1 MMGVLVQLLPLCMLL
16 QQVDHITAPPGF
28 VVEQVTEAAAEHG
41 SWVCMDF
48 DSSGRLVIAPERG
61 RLLRLTF
68 SGNEVET
75 ERFDAPV
82 ERAQGLLH
90 HGNSLYCNVN
100 APLDEG
106 GGLHRLRDLDQD
118 GSFETHEQ
126 LARWDWGGEHG
137 AHAIVLSPSGDSLY
151 LVHGNHVRPPEDIL
165 ETSPL
170 RNWDEDILLER
181 LWDPRGHA
189 VGRMAPAGYVMEV
202 DLDGTSFRLVAGG
215 LRNAYDIAFNE
226 DGELFTYDADM
237 EWDIGTGWYRFPR
250 IVHVVSGGETGWR
263 GGSAK
268 WSDAWPDV
276 NPPVAETDVGSP
288 TGIRFA
294 HDTSFPEPWRSAL
307 LVGDWSWGRV
317 LAVHLQ
323 QDGAGWKGTIE
334 PFIKGRPFNITDL
347 DVGPDGHLYCITG
360 GRGTSSALYRVR
372 WTGDRSTELDAVVPG
387 VDRTRLIRLMLES
400 WHGDADPGR
409 LDDLYVALGHDD
421 RSIRF
426 AARVALERLDPDS
439 WSTSALQESG
449 HRRAIE
455 LLVALARVG
464 SDLQRAR
471 VIERVEELLGDSVT
485 PKQEIGLLRAAM
497 IALSRSESVQ
507 QESLESLGE
516 IIVQD
521 YPTGMLDL
529 DRLRET
535 LLVAMDHPD
544 VVPLTLDAIDN
555 TSSHAAQ
562 LQYALPLRLATHWSE
577 LDRARFLEWTQGA
590 RRFEGGLSIQGFVEG
605 IARPILGDDLP
616 PLPTDKATDDEPL
629 PSLHAWTM
637 EEVRPHL
644 PRLDEPS
651 RSIERGRVAYE
662 DAQCSRCHRF
672 GSGGGDL
679 GPDLTAAAARFSR
692 RDLLEA
698 ILSPSANI
706 TDQYATTRIQ
716 LVDGTALTG
725 RILGRD
731 EQHIQL
737 LIDPYGMEKVAI
749 PVVDII
755 SEAPGETS
763 FMPIGLVNGL
773 TLEQILDLLYYIE
786 QEQAP

>member
-1 MMGVLVQLLPLCMLL
+1 MNVLVQLLPACMLL
-16 QQVDHITAPPGF
+16 QAAEHITAPPGF
-28 VVEQVTEAAAEHG
+28 VVEQVMEAGDDHG

-48 DSSGRLVIAPERG
+48 DSNGRLVIAPERG
-61 RLLRLTF
+61 FLLRLTID
-68 SGNEVET
+68 GDAVET
-75 ERFDAPV
+75 ERIDVPV

-90 HGNSLYCNVN
+90 HGDSLYCNVN
-100 APLDEG
+100 APLAEG
-106 GGLHRLRDLDQD
+106 GGLHRLRDLDGD
-118 GSFETHEQ
+118 GTFESHEQ

-137 AHAIVLSPSGDSLY
+137 AHAIILSPGGDSLY
-151 LVHGNHVRPPEDIL
+151 LVHGNHVRPPEGIL
-165 ETSPL
+165 ESSPL
-170 RNWDEDILLER
+170 RNWDEDVLLER

-189 VGRMAPAGYVMEV
+189 VGRMSPAGYVMET
-202 DLDGTSFRLVAGG
+202 DFDGSSFRLIAGG
-215 LRNAYDIAFNE
+215 LRNAYDIAFDE

-237 EWDIGTGWYRFPR
+237 EWDIGTGWYRYPR

-276 NPPVAETDVGSP
+276 NPPVVETDVGSP

-317 LAVHLQ
+317 HAVHLQ
-323 QDGAGWKGTIE
+323 RDGAGWNGTVE

-372 WTGDRSTELDAVVPG
+372 WTGNPAGEADEDVATADGNRML
-387 VDRTRLIRLMLES
+387 RLMFES
-400 WHGDADPGR
+400 WHADADPDR
-409 LDDLYVALGHDD
+409 MDDLYVGLGHQD

-426 AARVALERLDPDS
+426 AARVALERLHPDS
-439 WSTSALQESG
+439 WSELALDEEE
-449 HRRAIE
+449 HVRAIE
-455 LLVALARVG
+455 LLVALARTG
-464 SDLQRAR
+464 SNAQRGR
-471 VIERVEELLGDSVT
+471 VVERVTELLGEPV
-485 PKQEIGLLRAAM
+485 PPQEEIGLLRAAM
-497 IALSRSESVQ
+497 IAMSRADSVDADT
-507 QESLESLGE
+507 LELLGE
-516 IIVQD
+516 KLVD
-521 YPTGMLDL
+521 AYPTGMLEV

-535 LLVAMDHPD
+535 LLVAVDHPD
-544 VVPLTLDAIDN
+544 VVTLTLDAIDD

-577 LDRARFLEWTQGA
+577 LDRARFLEWTQAA

-616 PLPTDKATDDEPL
+616 PLPAGKAADEEPL

-644 PRLDEPS
+644 PRLDEPA
-651 RSIERGRVAYE
+651 RSSERGQVAFE
-662 DAQCSRCHRF
+662 EAQCSRCHRF
-672 GSGGGDL
+672 GSEGGDL

-692 RDLLEA
+692 HDLLEA
-698 ILSPSANI
+698 VLSPSVNI
-706 TDQYATTRIQ
+706 TDQYATTRIE
-716 LVDGTALTG
+716 LVDGTSLTG
-725 RILGRD
+725 RILERD

-737 LIDPYGMEKVAI
+737 LIDPYGMEKV
-749 PVVDII
+749 PVRVADIA
-755 SEAPGETS
+755 SETPGETS
-763 FMPIGLVNGL
+763 FMPAGLVNGL
-773 TLEQILDLLYYIE
+773 TLEQLLDLLHYMEHE
-786 QEQAP
+786 QTP

>member
-1 MMGVLVQLLPLCMLL
+1 MTGLLIQLLPVCMLL
-16 QQVDHITAPPGF
+16 QPVDHISVPPGF
-28 VVEQVTEAAAEHG
+28 VIERVVEAADEHG

-68 SGNEVET
+68 SGGEVAT

-106 GGLHRLRDLDQD
+106 GGLHRLRDLDED

-137 AHAIVLSPSGDSLY
+137 AHAIVLSPGGDSLY
-151 LVHGNHVRPPEDIL
+151 LVHGNHVRPPEGIL
-165 ETSPL
+165 DTSPL

-189 VGRMAPAGYVMEV
+189 VGRMAPAGFVMET
-202 DLDGTSFRLVAGG
+202 DFDGDSFRLIAGG

-226 DGELFTYDADM
+226 EGELFTYDADM

-276 NPPVAETDVGSP
+276 NPPVVETDVGSP

-372 WTGDRSTELDAVVPG
+372 WVGNQSTASNPVVPS
-387 VDRTRLIRLMLES
+387 DNLELRYRRIIES
-400 WHGDADPGR
+400 WHGDADPDR
-409 LDDLYVALGHDD
+409 LDDMYIALGHDD

-439 WSTSALQESG
+439 WSQMALQETE
-449 HRRAIE
+449 HRLAIE

-471 VIERVEELLGDSVT
+471 VVERVETLLRDSVT

-497 IALSRSESVQ
+497 IAMSRADTADE
-507 QESLESLGE
+507 EALGRLGE
-516 IIVQD
+516 ILVQD
-521 YPTGMLDL
+521 YPTGLPEL

-577 LDRARFLEWTQGA
+577 LDRARFLEWTQAA

-616 PLPTDKATDDEPL
+616 PLPAGKAADEEPL

-637 EEVRPHL
+637 QEVRPHL

-662 DAQCSRCHRF
+662 EALCSRCHRF
-672 GSGGGDL
+672 GSSGGDL

-692 RDLLEA
+692 HDLLEA
-698 ILSPSANI
+698 ILKPSAHI

-716 LVDGTALTG
+716 LVDGTSLTG
-725 RILGRD
+725 RIMERD
-731 EQHIQL
+731 EQYIQL
-737 LIDPYGMEKVAI
+737 LIDPYGMEKV
-749 PVVDII
+749 PVRIADIAD
-755 SEAPGETS
+755 ETPGEAS
-763 FMPIGLVNGL
+763 FMPAGLVNGL
-773 TLEQILDLLYYIE
+773 TLEQLLDLLHYMEHE
-786 QEQAP
+786 QTP